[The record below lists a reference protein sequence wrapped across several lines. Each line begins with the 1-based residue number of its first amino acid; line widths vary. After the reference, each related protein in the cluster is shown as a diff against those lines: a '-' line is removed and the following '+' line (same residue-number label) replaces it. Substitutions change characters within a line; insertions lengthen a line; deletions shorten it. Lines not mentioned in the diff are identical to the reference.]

1 LPELFFSAN
10 RYILSFALTK
20 GITLMTTVAAQEL
33 KMGSTTYYLTS
44 LTAGELVT
52 RVRTAEEALQ
62 DWDNLSIEDRIQR
75 NINKKRLL
83 EEIVP
88 YLAGHPDRFFGSVI
102 ILLDGDAVFEP
113 LTSIQSTPGIYA
125 EQMKKIGFLT
135 ISSGNWIALDGQ
147 HRLVALRELITG
159 NYTGAQLPGIMN
171 DDISVL
177 FIKQENT
184 EKTRRLFNKVNRY
197 ARATSRADNLVLSE
211 DDGYAIVSRKLFMNE
226 DGPLHVK
233 KTRGDDFVNWRNN
246 TLSGRSLQFT
256 TISALSLI
264 VRDVCE
270 ANGLRIDE
278 KSLGGVAPNDQ
289 DLFRAYELSELWIET
304 AFKAFTVLHEVRE
317 NPSLLPEYRDLEG
330 KSSLLLRPAGQISLF
345 RAARIAMDEL
355 GQQFSIMRFMASA
368 ARLDWSAISPLW
380 DNILVQGRSRILAK
394 RTNYEDAAHLI
405 VWLSIGDSLPNPER
419 FQRDLVARWHKANP
433 DTPLPDKTYWR

>member
-1 LPELFFSAN
+1 
-10 RYILSFALTK
+10 
-20 GITLMTTVAAQEL
+20 MTTVAAQEL
-33 KMGSTTYYLTS
+33 KMGSTTYYLAT
-44 LTAGELVT
+44 LTAGELVS

-62 DWDNLSIEDRIQR
+62 DWSNLSIEDRIQR

-102 ILLDGDAVFEP
+102 ILLDGDAEFETFEQVQP
-113 LTSIQSTPGIYA
+113 TSRPYA
-125 EQMKKIGFLT
+125 LQLKNFGFLT

-159 NYTGAQLPGIMN
+159 NYKGAQLPGIMN
-171 DDISVL
+171 DDIAVI
-177 FIKQENT
+177 FIRQDSI

-211 DDGYAIVSRKLFMNE
+211 DDGYAIISRKLFMNE
-226 DGPLHVK
+226 NGPLFVK
-233 KTRGDDFVNWRNN
+233 KDRGDDFVNWRNS

-264 VRDVCE
+264 VRDICE

-278 KSLGGVAPNDQ
+278 KSLGGVVPSDQ
-289 DLFRAYELSELWIET
+289 DLQRAYSLSVEWIEA
-304 AFKAFTVLHEVRE
+304 AFTAFTVLHEVRE
-317 NPSLLPEYRDLEG
+317 NPSLLPEYRDLEN
-330 KSSLLLRPAGQISLF
+330 KWSLLLRPAGQISLF
-345 RAARIAMDEL
+345 RAARLAQEEL
-355 GQQFSIMRFMASA
+355 GHQFNVASFMASA
-368 ARLDWSAISPLW
+368 ARLDWSAVSPVW
-380 DNILVQGRSRILAK
+380 DNVLVQGRSRILAK

-405 VWLSIGDSLPNPER
+405 VWLSVGDSLPNPER
-419 FQRDLVARWHKANP
+419 FQRDLAARWHKANP
-433 DTPLPDKTYWR
+433 DTPLPDQTYWR

>member
-1 LPELFFSAN
+1 
-10 RYILSFALTK
+10 
-20 GITLMTTVAAQEL
+20 MTTVAAQRL
-33 KMGSTTYYLTS
+33 TMGSTTYYLAS

-102 ILLDGDAVFEP
+102 ILLDGKAQFEELKDIP
-113 LTSIQSTPGIYA
+113 QIPGPYA
-125 EQMKKIGFLT
+125 SQLKKMGFLT

-159 NYTGAQLPGIMN
+159 NYKGAQLPGIMN
-171 DDISVL
+171 DDIAVI
-177 FIKQENT
+177 FVEQET
-184 EKTRRLFNKVNRY
+184 TKKTRLLFNKVNRY

-211 DDGYAIVSRKLFMNE
+211 DDGYAIISRKLFMNE
-226 DGPLHVK
+226 DGPLYVK
-233 KTRGDDFVNWRNN
+233 KDRGEDFVNWRNS

-264 VRDVCE
+264 VRDICE

-278 KSLGGVAPNDQ
+278 KSLGGVAPSDQ
-289 DLFRAYELSELWIET
+289 DLQRAYHLSVEWIEA
-304 AFKAFTVLHEVRE
+304 AFNAFAVLHDVRE
-317 NPSLLPEYRDLEG
+317 SPSLLPDYRDLES
-330 KSSLLLRPAGQISLF
+330 KWSLLLRPAGQISLF
-345 RAARIAMDEL
+345 RAARIGQEEL
-355 GQQFSIMRFMASA
+355 GHQFNIARFMASA
-368 ARLDWSAISPLW
+368 ARLDWSAISPVW

-405 VWLSIGDSLPNPER
+405 VWLSVGDSLPNPDR
-419 FQRDLVARWHKANP
+419 FQRDLAARWHKANP
-433 DTPLPDKTYWR
+433 DSPLPDRTYWR

>member
-1 LPELFFSAN
+1 
-10 RYILSFALTK
+10 
-20 GITLMTTVAAQEL
+20 MTTVAAQKL
-33 KMGSTTYYLTS
+33 KMGETNYYLAS

-102 ILLDGDAVFEP
+102 ILLDGDTVFEK
-113 LTSIQSTPGIYA
+113 LEKVQSVSGPYA
-125 EQMKKIGFLT
+125 LQAEKMGFLT
-135 ISSGNWIALDGQ
+135 IKNGNWIALDGQ
-147 HRLVALRELITG
+147 HRLVALRELIAG
-159 NYTGAQLPGIMN
+159 NYKGAQLPGIMD
-171 DDISVL
+171 DDIAVI
-177 FIKQENT
+177 FIEQVSI
-184 EKTRRLFNKVNRY
+184 EKTRRIFNKVNRY
-197 ARATSRADNLVLSE
+197 ARSTTRADNLVLSE
-211 DDGYAIVSRKLFMNE
+211 DDGYAIISRKLFMNE
-226 DGPLHVK
+226 DGPLYVK
-233 KTRGDDFVNWRNN
+233 KDRGEDFVNWRNS

-256 TISALSLI
+256 TISALSLL
-264 VRDVCE
+264 VRDICE

-278 KSLGGVAPNDQ
+278 KSLGGIAPSDQ
-289 DLFRAYELSELWIET
+289 VLQHAYSLSVEWIE
-304 AFKAFTVLHEVRE
+304 AAFTSFNVLHDVRE

-330 KSSLLLRPAGQISLF
+330 KWSLLLRPAGQISLF

-355 GQQFSIMRFMASA
+355 GQQFSILRFMASA

>member
-1 LPELFFSAN
+1 
-10 RYILSFALTK
+10 
-20 GITLMTTVAAQEL
+20 MTTVAAQQL
-33 KMGSTTYYLTS
+33 KMGTTTYYLAS

-62 DWDNLSIEDRIQR
+62 DWENLSIEDRIQR

-102 ILLDGDAVFEP
+102 ILLDGEAEFEP
-113 LTSIQSTPGIYA
+113 IEKFQTTSGIYA
-125 EQMKKIGFLT
+125 EQMKKMGFLT

-159 NYTGAQLPGIMN
+159 NYKGAQLPGIMN
-171 DDISVL
+171 DDLSVL

-226 DGPLHVK
+226 EGPLHVK
-233 KTRGDDFVNWRNN
+233 KNRGEDFVNWRNS

-264 VRDVCE
+264 VRDICE

-278 KSLGGVAPNDQ
+278 KSLGGVAPNES
-289 DLFRAYELSELWIET
+289 DLFRAYELSELWIES
-304 AFKAFTVLHEVRE
+304 AFSAFSVLQEVRE
-317 NPSLLPEYRDLEG
+317 NPSLLPEYRDLES
-330 KSSLLLRPAGQISLF
+330 KWSLLLRPAGQISLF
-345 RAARIAMDEL
+345 RAARIAHEEIGASFDIAQFMDH
-355 GQQFSIMRFMASA
+355 A
-368 ARLDWSAISPLW
+368 AKLDWSAVSPTW

-405 VWLSIGDSLPNPER
+405 VWLAFGKFLPNPER
-419 FQRDLVARWHKANP
+419 FERELKIRWNKANP
-433 DTPLPDKTYWR
+433 DSPLPDNTYWR